1 MQTKFEISDKLAVI
15 ALACGILL
23 GVPTAA
29 QAADYKIDPAH
40 SFIQFRVSHLGIGF
54 VFGRFNTLE
63 GSLTYDPAAGPSAQK
78 VSVTIDTASVD
89 TNHAERDKDLRS
101 AKSLDVETY
110 PQVTFESTGYSGNAD
125 GGTLTGDLSYRGV
138 TKSISFPIKLIAE
151 GDDPWGNYRA
161 GFEGKYTLVRK
172 DFGETR
178 NFGPKGETVA
188 LEIIIEGIRQ

>member
-1 MQTKFEISDKLAVI
+1 MLHKSEISDKLAAI
-15 ALACGILL
+15 ALSWGILL
-23 GVPTAA
+23 GLPSAA
-29 QAADYKIDPAH
+29 QAAEYKIDPAH

-63 GSLTYDPAAGPSAQK
+63 GNFTYDPAAGPSAQK

-101 AKSLDVETY
+101 SNYLEVETF
-110 PQVTFESTGYSGNAD
+110 PTITFVSTGYSGDAD

-151 GDDPWGNYRA
+151 GDDPWGGYRA
-161 GFEGKYTLVRK
+161 GFEAKYTLLRK
-172 DFGETR
+172 DFGEDR
-178 NFGPKGETVA
+178 DFGPKGETVV
-188 LEIIIEGIRQ
+188 LEMIIEGIRQ

>member
-1 MQTKFEISDKLAVI
+1 MRNKPLISDKLAVI

-23 GVPTAA
+23 GLPTAA
-29 QAADYKIDPAH
+29 EAADYKIDPAH
-40 SFIQFRVSHLGIGF
+40 SFIQFRASHLGVGW
-54 VFGRFNTLE
+54 VFGRFNTLAGE
-63 GSLTYDPAAGPSAQK
+63 FTYDPAAGPAAQK
-78 VSVTIDTASVD
+78 VSVTIDTASID

-101 AKSLDVETY
+101 PNSLDVETY
-110 PQVTFESTGYSGNAD
+110 PEMTFVSTGFSGDAD
-125 GGTLTGDLSYRGV
+125 GGTLTGDLSLHGV
-138 TKSISFPIKLIAE
+138 TKSISFPVKRIAE

-178 NFGPKGETVA
+178 DFGPKGETVA